1 MKHFILALILL
12 YPCILKAKDS
22 KLSNKKTITLFTS
35 WGYNRAYFTNS
46 AIHFT
51 GSDYT
56 FTIRHAQARDRQ
68 SPFSFDTYFNP
79 GTLSI
84 PQYNFCIGATLPNH
98 ISISIGQ
105 DHMKY
110 VVQHGTTVTLDG
122 SIQNGTEF
130 SGDYHNESRILTD
143 DFLQFEH
150 TNGLNYVH
158 AQVSKEKE
166 WFNGR
171 FRYLTLKTTAGL
183 HAGVL
188 IPKSD
193 VKLMHYN
200 EHDQFHLAG
209 YGMGFNIGIKAQL
222 FRAMY
227 VSLDNKTGF
236 INMPDILT
244 RGTNYTDR
252 AHQYFGFT
260 EFFYAIGFQYAL

>member
-1 MKHFILALILL
+1 MKHFILALILF
-12 YPCILKAKDS
+12 YPCISKAKDS

-51 GSDYT
+51 GSDYK

-79 GTLSI
+79 STLSI

-110 VVQHGTTVTLDG
+110 VVQHGTTVTVDG

-130 SGDYHNESRILTD
+130 SGDFHNESRILTD

-200 EHDQFHLAG
+200 EHDEFHLAG

-227 VSLDNKTGF
+227 VRLDNKTGF

-244 RGTNYTDR
+244 RGANYTDR
-252 AHQYFGFT
+252 AHQHFGFT